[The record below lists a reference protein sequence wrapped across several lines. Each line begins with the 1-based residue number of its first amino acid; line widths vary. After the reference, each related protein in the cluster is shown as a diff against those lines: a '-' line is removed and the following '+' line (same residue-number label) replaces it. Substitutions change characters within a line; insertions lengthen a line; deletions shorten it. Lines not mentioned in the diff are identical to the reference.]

1 MRVGDLVTWR
11 SDLMYGVPDTN
22 PMVIIKEADLNFA
35 FLIASLSSGW
45 QDWVCIDELELVSS
59 GDKNE

>member
-1 MRVGDLVTWR
+1 
-11 SDLMYGVPDTN
+11 MYGVPDTN

-45 QDWVCIDELELVSS
+45 QEWVDMDELELVSS
-59 GDKNE
+59 GDH

>member
-1 MRVGDLVTWR
+1 
-11 SDLMYGVPDTN
+11 MYGVPDTN
-22 PMVIIKEADLNFA
+22 PMIIIKEADLNFA

-59 GDKNE
+59 GDGNE